1 MVVAVTGA
9 SGHVGF
15 NLCGSLIAKGFKVR
29 ALVHNHRK
37 ELSTLPVELFT
48 GDLLDRKSLEGFLSG
63 VDVAFH
69 LAARISIAGDPGGLV
84 WKTNVE
90 GTRNILEQA
99 IKEKVTRFIHFSSI
113 HAFNQYPL
121 NEPLN
126 EKRPLVNSDGMIYDQ
141 SKATAERM
149 VMEAAASGLNALVL
163 SPTAIIGPAD
173 PEPSMAGQAVIDL
186 YNNKIPA
193 LVPGGYDWVD
203 VRDVVDAAIAAM
215 SKGQVG
221 EKYLLAGKWH
231 SVKQLSEAVS
241 RISGRK
247 TIQTELPMWLAWT
260 GLPFIT
266 LFSLMTG
273 KRPIYTRQLLK
284 IISEGNKMIDQSKA
298 RRALDFNP
306 RPFEQTLSDLLKHL
320 KESGKIQ

>member
-1 MVVAVTGA
+1 MVIAVTGA

-15 NLCGSLIAKGFKVR
+15 NLCGALVAKGFKVR

-48 GDLLDRKSLEGFLSG
+48 GDLLDSSSLEGFLSG
-63 VDVAFH
+63 VDIVYH
-69 LAARISIAGDPGGLV
+69 LAARISIAGDPGGVV

-90 GTRNILEQA
+90 GTRNILELA
-99 IKEKVTRFIHFSSI
+99 LRHKVNRFIHFSSI

-121 NEPLN
+121 NEPLD
-126 EKRPLVNSDGMIYDQ
+126 ETRPLVTSDGMIYDQ
-141 SKATAERM
+141 SKAEAERM
-149 VMEAAASGLNALVL
+149 VMAAATRGLNALVL

-193 LVPGGYDWVD
+193 MVPGGYDWVD
-203 VRDVVDAAIAAM
+203 VRDVVDAAIAAID
-215 SKGQVG
+215 KGQSG
-221 EKYLLAGKWH
+221 EKYLLAGQWH
-231 SVKQLSEAVS
+231 SVKELSEAVS
-241 RISGRK
+241 RITGKK

-273 KRPIYTRQLLK
+273 KRPIYTRELLK
-284 IISEGNKMIDQSKA
+284 IISEGNKMIDHSKA
-298 RRALDFNP
+298 GRALGFHP
-306 RPFEQTLSDLLKHL
+306 RPFENTLSDLLKHF
-320 KESGKIQ
+320 KDSGKIQ